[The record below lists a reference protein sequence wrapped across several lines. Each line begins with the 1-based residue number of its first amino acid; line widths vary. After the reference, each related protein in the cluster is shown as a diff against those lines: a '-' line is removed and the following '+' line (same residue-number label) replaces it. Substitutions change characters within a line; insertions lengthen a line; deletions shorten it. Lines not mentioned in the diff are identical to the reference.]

1 MEILTLLKANI
12 RHKKGSF
19 VSIIILMIIISMS
32 FTAILSVKD
41 NCTNSIEN
49 ALDSV
54 NAGDLS
60 VNISNHRLTDDLLES
75 VQNHSSVKDVI
86 VKECVLTLGA
96 EFSDKSDANSW
107 FMLKLTDEYKLLND
121 DLTGYAEEAPAL
133 SKGEMYISQGLST
146 SLGCNIG
153 DKIQVA
159 TLGGEREFTIKGFV
173 VEPVCGCMNMGW
185 KQVFVSDEDF
195 AELQQDAINNETDEA
210 RTDFRILQIYKA
222 DSSVT
227 DNEFQRQ
234 LNLDTGIIDNS
245 IGSLLRSQSVYYT
258 NIFPDIILSVLIVFV
273 IFLVIIVL
281 IVMAHSVST
290 SIEMEYVNLGVL
302 KSQGF
307 SQSKIRAV
315 FVLQYLVAELTGAI
329 IGVILALPLIN
340 VFGNIFQPIL
350 AIPAENNIS
359 FLTSILFT
367 LGVLVVSSLFVFV
380 ITQKIG
386 RISPMKAISGGKN
399 DIYFTSRLNAPISP
413 KTLSASLA
421 LRQFTSNK
429 RRYVGTILII
439 AILMFFMITMNVLG
453 NSIDSKSAM
462 ESMGLTYTDC
472 VLTFKESVSDS
483 TINEIENT
491 IEQYSEIDK
500 KYHFTN
506 MYMSLNG
513 DECICAVYKNPEA
526 ILITEGR
533 VPKYDNEIAVTDI
546 LADELD
552 LKIGDEV
559 TVSNNNN
566 KSKYIITGI
575 NVFANE
581 LGLNFSMPF
590 TGAEKLGVED
600 IYYCCYSLE
609 DSAKAEAVAVAIN
622 DNFSDVVSAEAVD
635 SDVLMEMYTL
645 VVDAMTVIIYVI
657 SVVFSLVVVMMV
669 CNKTFLQERRDIG
682 IYKALGFTSKKLR
695 LQFAVRFLIV
705 SLIGSGLG
713 SILSLFLT
721 ENVLTMV
728 FREIGIASFN
738 AQFTP
743 VSFVVPVVLICVC
756 FFTFAYFASRKI
768 KKVEI
773 KELVIE

>member
-41 NCTNSIEN
+41 NCINSIEN

-60 VNISNHRLTDDLLES
+60 AYISSHRLTDDLLES
-75 VQNHSSVKDVI
+75 VENHSSVKEAVA
-86 VKECVLTLGA
+86 TFGA
-96 EFSDKSDANSW
+96 EFSDQSDANSW

-121 DLTGYAEEAPAL
+121 DLTDYAEETPAL
-133 SKGEMYISQGLST
+133 SKGEMYITQGLNT
-146 SLGCNIG
+146 KLGCTIG

-195 AELQQDAINNETDEA
+195 AELQQDAIDNETDESKA
-210 RTDFRILQIYKA
+210 DYRILQIYKA

-227 DNEFQRQ
+227 ESEFKRQ

-245 IGSLLRSQSVYYT
+245 FGALLKSSQSVYYT
-258 NIFPDIILSVLIVFV
+258 NMFPDIILSVLIVFV

-307 SQSKIRAV
+307 SQSKIRTI
-315 FVLQYLVAELTGAI
+315 FVLQYLVAEFTGAI
-329 IGVILALPLIN
+329 IGVVLAVPLIKI
-340 VFGNIFQPIL
+340 FGNIFQPIL
-350 AIPAENNIS
+350 AIPAENNVS
-359 FLTSILFT
+359 LLTSILFT
-367 LGVLVVSSLFVFV
+367 VGVLVVSSLFVFV
-380 ITQKIG
+380 ITHKIG
-386 RISPMKAISGGKN
+386 RISPVKAISGGKN

-429 RRYVGTILII
+429 RRYVGTMII
-439 AILMFFMITMNVLG
+439 IGILMFFMITMNVLG

-462 ESMGLTYTDC
+462 ESMGQPYIDC
-472 VLTFKESVSDS
+472 ELTFKESVSDS
-483 TINEIENT
+483 TIKEIENT

-513 DECICAVYKNPEA
+513 DEYMCAVYKNPEA

-533 VPKYDNEIAVTDI
+533 VPKYDNEIAITDI
-546 LADELD
+546 LADELG

-566 KSKYIITGI
+566 KSEYIITGI
-575 NVFANE
+575 NVFMND
-581 LGLNFSMPF
+581 LGLNFSMPLA
-590 TGAEKLGVED
+590 GAERLGVED
-600 IYYCCYSLE
+600 VYYCSYSLK
-609 DSAKAEAVAVAIN
+609 DSTKAEDVANAIN
-622 DNFSDVVSAEAVD
+622 NNFSDVVSAEAVD
-635 SDVLMEMYTL
+635 SDVSMEMYTL
-645 VVDAMTVIIYVI
+645 VVDAMTVIIYVV
-657 SVVFSLVVVMMV
+657 SVIFSLVVVMMV

-705 SLIGSGLG
+705 SVIGSVLG
-713 SILSLFLT
+713 SILSLCFT
-721 ENVLTMV
+721 EKVLTV
-728 FREIGIASFN
+728 IFREIGIASFN
-738 AQFTP
+738 AQFT
-743 VSFVVPVVLICVC
+743 FVAFIVPVVLICVC
-756 FFTFAYFASRKI
+756 FFIFAYFASRKI